1 LDNISISLLF
11 YVFTLVTNLTK
22 KLESKDIA
30 DFTNGNSAFYIPV
43 NKVEKYQWNIEGK
56 DVEEP
61 GVIDDLKEIISIC
74 KKTKPTRLKNETIF
88 SLIKKCNGA
97 VKYLSDKYPL
107 EKRFVNKN
115 ALQEDDR
122 NQLLEGLDDDLDS
135 LGDMLYDNT
144 EIILNL
150 ESKQSLDVDKKSL
163 KILDKSA
170 KADLEDGF
178 TLLQLGHTTSSYM
191 IFMRVAEFLV
201 QQYYKK
207 ITGYYPKNDDAAWGQ
222 MLHSLQD
229 EYKSKID
236 KNFTNL
242 LYYLKDKRN
251 EAQHPGK
258 RFDEKDC
265 NKLIMYLTEYVDYF
279 AKQK

>member
-1 LDNISISLLF
+1 MDNISTTLLCQI
-11 YVFTLVTNLTK
+11 LTEVDDLMK
-22 KLESKDIA
+22 KLETRDIA
-30 DFTNGNSAFYIPV
+30 KELNSANSVYVPV
-43 NKVEKYQWNIEGK
+43 EEDTGTSQTGIIGSLDSIMFVCKSEKYSSK
-56 DVEEP
+56 
-61 GVIDDLKEIISIC
+61 
-74 KKTKPTRLKNETIF
+74 KNETICEIIDVCNSAKEMLSEKYPRKTWRSWNKNDLQEEDRIHF
-88 SLIKKCNGA
+88 IEIFVGLIKEI
-97 VKYLSDKYPL
+97 VD
-107 EKRFVNKN
+107 RV
-115 ALQEDDR
+115 ED
-122 NQLLEGLDDDLDS
+122 S
-135 LGDMLYDNT
+135 K
-144 EIILNL
+144 ISLNL
-150 ESKQSLDVDKKSL
+150 EPKKSLDVDKKLL

-170 KADLEDGF
+170 RADLDEGF
-178 TLLQLGHTTSSYM
+178 TLLQSGHTTSAYM

-222 MLHSLQD
+222 MLFSLQD

-236 KNFTNL
+236 KNFANL

-265 NKLIMYLTEYVDYF
+265 NKLTMYLTEYVDYF